1 MESTC
6 YQFTNVQPSFMLM
19 NWSKKMY
26 CGFEL
31 CTSLLSM
38 SEIPKYMCLSLESL
52 IPLGDPNARCP
63 FMERMTTRALSLGV
77 ETRRTEATW
86 QTIRNASKLAKDHK
100 KPLAGLH
107 ESWCIY
113 QRGTSTYHHIHQVPQ
128 PTAVPPRKRPERPQ
142 FFKFKP
148 LEKTRK
154 SCQVS
159 QKNVASKWEYG
170 SQVWRQSCNRI
181 VLQSL
186 LGCVAFVWN
195 FLWWAVLPGTERQT
209 IQAPLAMIP
218 SGVPFLKWY
227 YTNMNPLQH
236 TVVTLLPNPSQE
248 CFWKW
253 PKPTLKKSTK
263 KAKTKNKLHARSPV

>member
-1 MESTC
+1 
-6 YQFTNVQPSFMLM
+6 
-19 NWSKKMY
+19 MY

-31 CTSLLSM
+31 WTPLLSM
-38 SEIPKYMCLSLESL
+38 SEIPKYLCLSLESL
-52 IPLGDPNARCP
+52 FSLGDPNARCP

-77 ETRRTEATW
+77 ETRITEATW

-113 QRGTSTYHHIHQVPQ
+113 HRGTSTYHHIHQVPQ

-142 FFKFKP
+142 FLNVQTSGKKP
-148 LEKTRK
+148 GKLP
-154 SCQVS
+154 S
-159 QKNVASKWEYG
+159 VASKWEYG

-186 LGCVAFVWN
+186 LSCVAFVWN

-209 IQAPLAMIP
+209 I
-218 SGVPFLKWY
+218 
-227 YTNMNPLQH
+227 
-236 TVVTLLPNPSQE
+236 
-248 CFWKW
+248 
-253 PKPTLKKSTK
+253 
-263 KAKTKNKLHARSPV
+263 